1 MSNVHGVAYKVGGDR
16 IYRAFPSD
24 NLFDSKEEEFEVS
37 VDFSNS
43 NIDKSI
49 LIEAHDESGN
59 QSIQKIAF

>member
-1 MSNVHGVAYKVGGDR
+1 
-16 IYRAFPSD
+16 AFPSD
-24 NLFDSKEEEFEVS
+24 NLFDSKEEEFEVN